1 MIRHFFGSQEM
12 LTTDEATGVQQIATQ
27 KTRKLSFML
36 VKKRASL
43 RALTRFA
50 NMINE

>member
-1 MIRHFFGSQEM
+1 MIRHFFDSQEM

-27 KTRKLSFML
+27 KTRWLSVML

-43 RALTRFA
+43 RLMARFA
-50 NMINE
+50 NMIN